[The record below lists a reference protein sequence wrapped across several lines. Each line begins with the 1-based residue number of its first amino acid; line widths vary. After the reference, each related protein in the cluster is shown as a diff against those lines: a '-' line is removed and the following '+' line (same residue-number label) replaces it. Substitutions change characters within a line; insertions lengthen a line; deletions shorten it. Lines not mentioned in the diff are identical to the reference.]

1 MMTPLP
7 DIAGADYAAGY
18 IGRIPVRNIWLL
30 MLYASPLYRELPP
43 PARRV
48 AVEDAPD
55 DIPNLAAEILTYAV
69 ARRLRRNL
77 SHDYQRRQADLNR
90 VRGRINLLRT
100 ERRQLLQRGRIAC
113 IFDELTVD
121 TPRNRYVKA
130 ALRKLTGLVKDPEL
144 SRRCRT
150 WAGNLERAGVTD
162 PLHHLGRPEMPTL
175 WDVRT
180 DADDRQM
187 LAAAQLA
194 FDLSIPTEDAG
205 PSDLALPD
213 KEKRWAQ
220 RLFEYAVAG
229 FYAVTLS
236 PQGWR
241 VRHGKPL
248 SWQIDAATPGIR
260 NILPGMITDTVLEH
274 NSAGQ
279 RIVID
284 TKFTEILTSGRNSN
298 PSLKSEHIYQI
309 YAYLRSQERR
319 SDPLSIHS
327 TGVLLYP
334 SIDYAVD
341 EAAVIQGHEIR
352 FATVDLATDGAAI
365 RQRLLDIAQTSPLAG
380 ALPA

>member
-1 MMTPLP
+1 MTPPP
-7 DIAGADYAAGY
+7 DIAAAYHAPGH

-30 MLYASPLYRELPP
+30 LLYASSLYQELPP
-43 PARRV
+43 TRRV

-113 IFDELTVD
+113 VFDELTVD

-162 PLHHLGRPEMPTL
+162 PQHHLGRPERPSL
-175 WDVRT
+175 RDVRA

-194 FDLSIPTEDAG
+194 FDLAIPTEDAG
-205 PSDLALPD
+205 PSTLAMPD
-213 KEKRWAQ
+213 KNKGWQ
-220 RLFEYAVAG
+220 LFEKAVAG

-241 VRHGKPL
+241 VRHGGWIDWPVER
-248 SWQIDAATPGIR
+248 STPCIDA
-260 NILPGMITDTVLEH
+260 ILPRMQTDITLQHSD
-274 NSAGQ
+274 AGQ
-279 RIVID
+279 RIIID
-284 TKFTEILTSGRNSN
+284 TKFMSVVTPGQYDTRRLHSS
-298 PSLKSEHIYQI
+298 HIYQL
-309 YAYLRSQERR
+309 YAYLRSPEKPA
-319 SDPLSIHS
+319 DPLSYRTSGI
-327 TGVLLYP
+327 LLYP
-334 SIDYAVD
+334 AIDCNVD
-341 EAAVIQGHEIR
+341 EAAVIQGHAIR
-352 FATVDLATDGAAI
+352 FATVDLAADSAAI
-365 RQRLLDIAQTSPLAG
+365 RQRLLDIAQTTPLAG
-380 ALPA
+380 ISPV

>member
-1 MMTPLP
+1 MITPLP
-7 DIAGADYAAGY
+7 DIAAADYAAGY

-43 PARRV
+43 ARPV

-55 DIPNLAAEILTYAV
+55 DIPNLAAEILTCAV
-69 ARRLRRNL
+69 SRRLRRNL

-130 ALRKLTGLVKDPEL
+130 ALRKLTGLVKGPEL

-180 DADDRQM
+180 DAADRQM

-205 PSDLALPD
+205 SSDLALPD

-229 FYAVTLS
+229 FYAVTL

-248 SWQIDAATPGIR
+248 SWQTDAATPGIQ
-260 NILPGMITDTVLEH
+260 NILPGMIADIVLEH
-274 NSAGQ
+274 SATGR

-284 TKFTEILTSGRNSN
+284 TKFTDVLTPGRNTN
-298 PSLKSEHIYQI
+298 PLLKSGHIYQI

-334 SIDYAVD
+334 SIDYDVD

-352 FATVDLATDGAAI
+352 FATVDLAADSAAI
-365 RQRLLDIAQTSPLAG
+365 RQRLLDIALTSPLAG
-380 ALPA
+380 ELPA

>member
-1 MMTPLP
+1 MTSPL
-7 DIAGADYAAGY
+7 DISAADYAAGY

-30 MLYASPLYRELPP
+30 LLYASPLYRERP
-43 PARRV
+43 PACRV

-236 PQGWR
+236 SQGWR

-248 SWQIDAATPGIR
+248 SWQTDAATPGIR
-260 NILPGMITDTVLEH
+260 NILPGMIADIVLEH
-274 NSAGQ
+274 SATGR

-284 TKFTEILTSGRNSN
+284 TKFTNILTPGRNTN
-298 PSLKSEHIYQI
+298 PFLKSEHIYQI

-334 SIDYAVD
+334 SIDYDVD
-341 EAAVIQGHEIR
+341 EAAVIQGHKIR
-352 FATVDLATDGAAI
+352 FATVDLAADSAAI
-365 RQRLLDIAQTSPLAG
+365 WQRLRDIAPTAPLAG
-380 ALPA
+380 ASPA

>member
-1 MMTPLP
+1 MITPLP

-30 MLYASPLYRELPP
+30 MLYASPLYRELRL
-43 PARRV
+43 ARPV

-55 DIPNLAAEILTYAV
+55 DIPNLAAEILTCAV

-90 VRGRINLLRT
+90 VRGRINLLST

-130 ALRKLTGLVKDPEL
+130 ALRKLAGVVKDPEL

-175 WDVRT
+175 RDVRT

-205 PSDLALPD
+205 LSDLALPD

-229 FYAVTLS
+229 FYAVTL

-248 SWQIDAATPGIR
+248 SWQIDAATPGIQ
-260 NILPGMITDTVLEH
+260 NILPGMIIDTVLEH
-274 NSAGQ
+274 NAAGR

-284 TKFTEILTSGRNSN
+284 TKFTEILTYGRNSN
-298 PSLKSEHIYQI
+298 PLLKSGHIYQI

-352 FATVDLATDGAAI
+352 FATVDLAADSAAI
-365 RQRLLDIAQTSPLAG
+365 RQRLLDIALTAPLAG
-380 ALPA
+380 ELPA